1 MPNVLGACMSNQSEE
16 SNALVSYFPIGSDNL
31 IQITEAAING
41 ESTLLSLL
49 ETLDDPQRD
58 RTADLHESDSFEPS
72 EQENYGE
79 IGYLRK
85 LTVTSFRGIGEEST
99 INFRPDNGLT
109 IVTGSNGTGKS
120 SFVEALETLLTGTSL
135 RWEDRS
141 AEFKQGWRNLHSAND
156 PSLIAEFTSQSNQEG
171 QLSICASW
179 DDFRKVESIQRTV
192 QTNERDHQDLE
203 GYKWVRRLSTFR
215 PLLTFNEISQLI
227 EQKPSDRYDAIS
239 AALGLSWLEDAITLL
254 RRVGSNRSKPLR
266 EIRKEWSVIERSG
279 MEGLPHDVTD
289 LLVDIDTAIREKDIN
304 DELIKRTS
312 LYLQSQV
319 GVLTDMQQ
327 FERAFPEESEIA
339 DLRTGIMSYIVELG
353 SHALSLSQRSHL
365 ISQILT
371 DTLRLCEE
379 FEQED
384 CPVCKAQGVLDHE
397 WINETRLDIPRIE
410 EDARVFEELE
420 SLRNELTNEAMG
432 IIHRLDDSIIDNLN
446 TREPSLERLKSKSS
460 SWIDFNNFDD
470 LTAVLEHIETY
481 YDPLRAAYLD
491 AQDEF
496 DSGHEHDSL
505 MKAQLLLRKFIEE
518 SDKLNL
524 TNDLD
529 SAKDILKEAL
539 ESIRSERFA
548 PIAERS
554 KDLWKQLSFHSS
566 VDLNEIVFTGAD
578 GSRRVKV
585 GVTVDGS
592 ETSALSV
599 MSQGEMHALALS
611 LFLPRVEQDQNP
623 FKFLIID
630 DPVQAMDPRRVEGL
644 AEVLYELSH
653 TRQVIVFTHDDRLAE
668 STRRLG
674 IPADLFECQREEES
688 RVLARQVSTPIEQTL
703 KDARRIIT
711 AGGIPGDIKAKGVLI
726 LCRHAIEIAAR
737 MKIKQRRILRGE
749 RHDDVN
755 SLIENNA
762 RLIQH
767 LSLWLFD
774 EPDKGNNDVYE
785 ELVHRYGADE
795 GSAFKAVIKSC
806 NKAAHGEFNVGANPN
821 SIHETVTNL
830 VDKIEQSNE

>member
-1 MPNVLGACMSNQSEE
+1 MSNQSEG
-16 SNALVSYFPIGSDNL
+16 NDALASFFSTSADDL
-31 IQITEAAING
+31 LQIAEAAIEG
-41 ESTLLSLL
+41 ESALLSLL
-49 ETLDDPQRD
+49 ETLDNPQRD
-58 RTADLHESDSFEPS
+58 LDADLHEPDSLES
-72 EQENYGE
+72 SGEDNYGE

-85 LTVTSFRGIGEEST
+85 ITVTSFRGIGQEST

-141 AEFKQGWRNLHSAND
+141 AEFKQGWRNLHSPND
-156 PSLIAEFTSQSNQEG
+156 PSLIAEFTSQTSQVE
-171 QLSICASW
+171 QLSIYGSW
-179 DDFRKVESIQRTV
+179 DDVKKVDSIQRTV
-192 QTNERDHQDLE
+192 QTIEGGHQNLE
-203 GYKWVRRLSTFR
+203 GYKWVERLSTFR

-227 EQKPSDRYDAIS
+227 EQKPSERYDAIS
-239 AALGLSWLEDAITLL
+239 AALGLSWLESAITLL
-254 RRVGSNRSKPLR
+254 RRVSSDRSKPLR
-266 EIRKEWSVIERSG
+266 EIRKEWSTIEQSG
-279 MEGLPHDVTD
+279 TESLPNDVTD
-289 LLVDIDTAIREKDIN
+289 LIIDIDNAIKQKDIN
-304 DELIKRTS
+304 DGLIERAS

-319 GVLTDMQQ
+319 SELTDMQQ
-327 FERAFPEESEIA
+327 FERAFPEESKIA

-353 SHALSLSQRSHL
+353 THALALSQRSHL
-365 ISQILT
+365 IAQILT
-371 DTLRLCEE
+371 DTLRLCDE

-384 CPVCKAQGVLDHE
+384 CPVCKAQGALDHE
-397 WINETRLDIPRIE
+397 WIDRTRLDIPRIE

-420 SLRNELTNEAMG
+420 SLRNELTNKAMKT
-432 IIHRLDDSIIDNLN
+432 IQCLDESIIDNLN
-446 TREPSLERLKSKSS
+446 TREPSLERLKNKSS

-470 LTAVLEHIETY
+470 LTAVLEHIETH

-496 DSGHEHDSL
+496 DFGDEHNSL

-518 SDKLNL
+518 SNKLNL

-529 SAKDILKEAL
+529 SAKDILKDAL
-539 ESIRSERFA
+539 ESIRSERFT

-554 KDLWKQLSFHSS
+554 KDLWKQLSFHSR
-566 VDLNEIVFTGAD
+566 VELEEIEFTGAD

-611 LFLPRVEQDQNP
+611 LFIPRVEQDQNP

-674 IPADLFECQREEES
+674 IPADLFECQREKES
-688 RVLARQVSTPIEQTL
+688 RVLARQVSTPIKQTL
-703 KDARRIIT
+703 KDARRLIT
-711 AGGIPGDIKAKGVLI
+711 AGGIPGDIRAKGVLI

-774 EPDKGNNDVYE
+774 EPDKRNNDVYD
-785 ELVHRYGADE
+785 ELVRRYGADE

-806 NKAAHGEFNVGANPN
+806 NKAAHGEFEVGANPN

-830 VDKIEQSNE
+830 VEKIEQSNE

>member
-1 MPNVLGACMSNQSEE
+1 MGNQSEE
-16 SNALVSYFPIGSDNL
+16 NDVLASYFSTSADDL
-31 IQITEAAING
+31 FQIAKAAIEG
-41 ESTLLSLL
+41 ENALLSLL
-49 ETLDDPQRD
+49 ETLDSPQRNLD
-58 RTADLHESDSFEPS
+58 ADLHEPNSLESS
-72 EQENYGE
+72 VQENYGE

-85 LTVTSFRGIGEEST
+85 ITVKAFRGIGEEST

-141 AEFKQGWRNLHSAND
+141 VEFKQGWRNLHSPND
-156 PSLIAEFTSQSNQEG
+156 PSLVAEFTSQTNQVE
-171 QLSICASW
+171 QLLICGSW
-179 DDFRKVESIQRTV
+179 DDVKKVDSIQRTV
-192 QTNERDHQDLE
+192 QTIEGDHQNLE
-203 GYKWVRRLSTFR
+203 GYKWVERLNTFR

-227 EQKPSDRYDAIS
+227 EQKPSVRYDTIS
-239 AALGLSWLEDAITLL
+239 AALGLSWLEGAIKLL
-254 RRVGSNRSKPLR
+254 RRVSDGRSKPLK
-266 EIRKEWSVIERSG
+266 EIPREWSAIKQSG
-279 MEGLPHDVTD
+279 TESLPHDVTD
-289 LLVDIDTAIREKDIN
+289 LIADIDTAIKGKNID
-304 DELIKRTS
+304 DGLIERAS
-312 LYLQSQV
+312 LYVESHV
-319 GVLTDMQQ
+319 GELSDMQQ

-339 DLRTGIMSYIVELG
+339 DLRTGIMAYIVELG
-353 SHALSLSQRSHL
+353 SHARSLSQQSHL
-365 ISQILT
+365 VAQILT
-371 DTLRLCEE
+371 NSLRLCEE
-379 FEQED
+379 FGQED
-384 CPVCKAQGVLDHE
+384 CPVFKAQGVLDHA
-397 WINETRLDIPRIE
+397 WIDKTRLDIPRLE

-420 SLRNELTNEAMG
+420 SLRNELTNEAKE
-432 IIHRLDDSIIDNLN
+432 IIQRLDDSIIDNLN
-446 TREPSLERLKSKSS
+446 TREPILERLKSKSS
-460 SWIDFNNFDD
+460 SWLDFNNFDD
-470 LTAVLEHIETY
+470 LTAVLKHVDTHYE
-481 YDPLRAAYLD
+481 PLRAAYLD
-491 AQDEF
+491 AQNDF
-496 DSGHEHDSL
+496 DSGDEHNSL
-505 MKAQLLLRKFIEE
+505 LKAQLLLRKFIEE
-518 SDKLNL
+518 SKKLNL

-529 SAKDILKEAL
+529 LAKDILKEAL
-539 ESIRSERFA
+539 ESNRSERFA

-578 GSRRVKV
+578 SSRRVKV

-599 MSQGEMHALALS
+599 MSQGELHALALS
-611 LFLPRVEQDQNP
+611 LFIPRVEQDQNP

-674 IPADLFECQREEES
+674 IPADLFECQRKPKS
-688 RVLARQVSTPIEQTL
+688 RVLVRQISTPIKQTL
-703 KDARRIIT
+703 KDAKRLIT
-711 AGGIPGDIKAKGVLI
+711 SGGIPGDIRAKGVLI

-737 MKIKQRRILRGE
+737 MKIKQRRILRGQ

-774 EPDKGNNDVYE
+774 EPDRGNNDVYE
-785 ELVHRYGADE
+785 ELVRRYGADE

-806 NKAAHGEFNVGANPN
+806 NKAAHGEFEIGANPN

-830 VDKIEQSNE
+830 VKKIEQSNE